1 LLWCCFLS
9 VCSTYASALYL
20 YSSTMFLLQRAHVIA
35 CWIHPVQPPSPY
47 ICREIDASRWMHVS
61 SVRSCVIFL
70 TKVVY
75 DNLDIY
81 FEIILAKCVCV
92 ATGIEH

>member
-1 LLWCCFLS
+1 
-9 VCSTYASALYL
+9 
-20 YSSTMFLLQRAHVIA
+20 
-35 CWIHPVQPPSPY
+35 
-47 ICREIDASRWMHVS
+47 MHVS